1 MQHPEYILQI
11 GLVDLNASDLFKNT
25 AEAMGFENLGEML
38 QVKIIDMQNLEG
50 FTFRWLEDYMQV
62 LEKYGL
68 LDRV

>member
-1 MQHPEYILQI
+1 MQDSDYILQL
-11 GLVDLNASDLFKNT
+11 GLAELTASDLFKNT
-25 AEAMGFENLGEML
+25 ALEMGFENLGEML

-50 FTFRWLEDYMQV
+50 FNFRWLEDYMQV